1 MHAKLFVELG
11 VGVGSRLALI
21 STQLNSSSRT
31 FMRVAATRQPTGLE
45 LGNPFP
51 LFGTVLILRVEE
63 FFDARSEGFVDFL
76 IRKDSKEYCIK
87 L

>member
-31 FMRVAATRQPTGLE
+31 LMRVAATRQPTGLE

-63 FFDARSEGFVDFL
+63 FFDASEGFVDFL
-76 IRKDSKEYCIK
+76 IRKEYCIK